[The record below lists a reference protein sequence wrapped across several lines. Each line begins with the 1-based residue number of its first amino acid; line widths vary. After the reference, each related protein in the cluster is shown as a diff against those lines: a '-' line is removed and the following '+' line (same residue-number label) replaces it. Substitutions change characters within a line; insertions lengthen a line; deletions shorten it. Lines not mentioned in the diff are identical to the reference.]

1 MYRVN
6 AVDLIAKLE
15 QFLFLPYTCVT
26 VKRTKIMPQGRN
38 VMEF

>member
-15 QFLFLPYTCVT
+15 QFLFLPYACVT
-26 VKRTKIMPQGRN
+26 VKRTEIMPQGRN